1 MTDPEVLVEEE
12 DGLVEVEMKEGNADN
27 LKCSFAVFINV
38 HCKIVKA
45 PYNMMPVKVLLH

>member
-27 LKCSFAVFINV
+27 LKCCSF
-38 HCKIVKA
+38 C
-45 PYNMMPVKVLLH
+45 